1 MNAKVVRVSLE
12 HRFYFYEGSYYT
24 QLAFP
29 YLYWK
34 DYLRYFDQIEVI
46 ARVKKVDFIDDSF
59 KRVDGKNVSVLAMP
73 YYVGVKSFILNLPR
87 LLQRAFGL
95 VKGGDVFI
103 LRSGNVSNVLWI
115 FVMLFRK
122 GYVREYPGN
131 IYEGITGFAGKSIH
145 IKILAQFLNFLAKKQ
160 AQMSKANSFVSQDC
174 KATYA
179 TKKPSYVFSSFNV
192 DEIVTKKNSY
202 EVEGDFK
209 LVTVG
214 RLEGEKGHKDL
225 LNALEKTDVN
235 VELTVIG
242 DGSQFKALK
251 EQAQKIK
258 SKVNFLGAITD
269 RDKLFKSISNAD
281 LFVIP
286 SHTEGMPR
294 SLLESMAIGIPCI
307 GTNVGGIPEV
317 LNADYLAPPK
327 DPQALAELIKCV
339 SLDTQLRKRMGTENL
354 QIIKKRYSKES
365 MDKQKSLFWGELYK

>member
-12 HRFYFYEGSYYT
+12 HRFYFYEGHYYT

-34 DYLRYFDQIEVI
+34 DYLRYFDKIEVI
-46 ARVKKVDFIDDSF
+46 ARVKKVDSIDDSF
-59 KRVDGKNVSVLAMP
+59 IRVDGKNVSVLAMP
-73 YYVGVKSFILNLPR
+73 YYVGVKSFVLNFPR
-87 LLQRAFGL
+87 LLHRAFSL

-115 FVMLFRK
+115 FVMLFK
-122 GYVREYPGN
+122 KAYIREYPGN
-131 IYEGITGFAGKSIH
+131 IYEGVTGFAGKSIH

-160 AQMSKANSFVSQDC
+160 ACMSKANSFVSQSC
-174 KATYA
+174 KTTYA
-179 TKKPSYVFSSFNV
+179 TDKPSYVFSSFNI
-192 DEIVTKKNSY
+192 DEVVAKKNSY
-202 EVEGDFK
+202 EVEGDLK

-225 LNALEKTDVN
+225 LSALAKIDIN
-235 VELTVIG
+235 VELTVVG
-242 DGSQFKALK
+242 NGSQLK
-251 EQAQKIK
+251 SLTEQAQNLRV
-258 SKVNFLGAITD
+258 KVKFLGAITD
-269 RDKLFKSISNAD
+269 RDKLFKTIANAD

-294 SLLESMAIGIPCI
+294 SLLESMVIGIPCI

-317 LNADYLAPPK
+317 LNADYLVPPS
-327 DPQALAELIKCV
+327 DPQALAELIKCI
-339 SLDTQLRKRMGTENL
+339 SSDTQLRKRMGIENL

-365 MDKQKSLFWGELYK
+365 MDKQKLLFWGELYK

>member
-214 RLEGEKGHKDL
+214 RLEGEKGYKDL

-317 LNADYLAPPK
+317 LNADYLVPPK

>member
-1 MNAKVVRVSLE
+1 MSAKVVRVSLE
-12 HRFYFYEGSYYT
+12 HRFYFYEGHYYT

-29 YLYWK
+29 YLYWE
-34 DYLRYFDQIEVI
+34 DYLRYFDKVEVI
-46 ARVKKVDFIDDSF
+46 ARVKKVDSISDNY

-73 YYVGVKSFILNLPR
+73 YYVGVKSFVYNLPK
-87 LLQRAFGL
+87 LFHRAFSL
-95 VKGGDVFI
+95 VKSGKVFI
-103 LRSGNVSNVLWI
+103 LRSGNVSNVLWF

-122 GYVREYPGN
+122 DYLREYPGN
-131 IYEGITGFAGKSIH
+131 IYEGVTGFAGKGIH
-145 IKILAQFLNFLAKKQ
+145 IKLLAQFLNFVAKKQ
-160 AQMSKANSFVSQDC
+160 AQVSKANSFVSQDC

-179 TKKPSYVFSSFNV
+179 TNKPSYVFSSFNM

-202 EVEGDFK
+202 ELEGDFQ

-225 LNALEKTDVN
+225 ISALAKTDAN
-235 VELTVIG
+235 LELTVVG
-242 DGSQFKALK
+242 DGSQLKALT
-251 EQAQKIK
+251 EQAQKLRV
-258 SKVNFLGAITD
+258 KVNFLGAITD
-269 RDKLFKSISNAD
+269 RDKLFNIISSAD

-317 LNADYLAPPK
+317 LNADYLVPPS
-327 DPQALAELIKCV
+327 DPQSLAELIKCV
-339 SLDTQLRKRMGTENL
+339 SSDTQLRKRMGTENL

>member
-1 MNAKVVRVSLE
+1 
-12 HRFYFYEGSYYT
+12 
-24 QLAFP
+24 
-29 YLYWK
+29 
-34 DYLRYFDQIEVI
+34 
-46 ARVKKVDFIDDSF
+46 
-59 KRVDGKNVSVLAMP
+59 
-73 YYVGVKSFILNLPR
+73 
-87 LLQRAFGL
+87 LQRAFGL

>member
-1 MNAKVVRVSLE
+1 MSIKVARVSLE
-12 HRFYFYEGSYYT
+12 HRFYFYNGHYYT

-29 YLYWK
+29 YLYWE
-34 DYLRYFDQIEVI
+34 DYLRYFDKVEVI
-46 ARVKKVDFIDDSF
+46 ARVLKVESISENY
-59 KRVDGKNVSVLAMP
+59 RQVDGKNVNVLPMP
-73 YYVGVKSFILNLPR
+73 YYVGVKEFVFQLPNL
-87 LLQRAFGL
+87 LYRAFEL
-95 VKGGDVFI
+95 VKSRDGFI
-103 LRSGNVSNVLWI
+103 LRSGNVSNVLW
-115 FVMLFRK
+115 LFIILSRK
-122 GYVREYPGN
+122 SYLREYPGN
-131 IYEGITGFAGKSIH
+131 IYEGVTGFAGKGAN
-145 IKILAQFLNFLAKKQ
+145 IKILAKFLNFLAKKQ
-160 AQMSKANSFVSQDC
+160 ALLSKANSFVSEDC
-174 KATYA
+174 KTIYS
-179 TKKPSYVFSSFNV
+179 TQKPSYVFSSFNV

-202 EVEGDFK
+202 ELEGDFK

-225 LNALEKTDVN
+225 INALAKTDTN

-242 DGSQFKALK
+242 DGSQLK
-251 EQAQKIK
+251 SLIEQAQNLRV
-258 SKVNFLGAITD
+258 KVNFLGAITD

-307 GTNVGGIPEV
+307 GTSVGGIPEV
-317 LNADYLAPPK
+317 LNKDYLAPPK

>member
-269 RDKLFKSISNAD
+269 RDKLFNTIANAD